1 MTKEEDAW
9 RDLLEVGRS
18 LSEEEASLLTELKRS
33 ALAYAHARGTWLL
46 ASATERA
53 DFEDSRSRNHDRFID
68 SCNALSRACGRSGLS
83 QEWRAIWGDAR
94 TGEPRRRI
102 GDFACYLAYQLA
114 LQAR

>member
-1 MTKEEDAW
+1 MTKEDDSW
-9 RDLLEVGRS
+9 RGLLRAVQSLPEKEAMLLVEVKG
-18 LSEEEASLLTELKRS
+18 S

-46 ASATERA
+46 ANASERA
-53 DFEDSRSRNHDRFID
+53 DFEAERSRNHDRFID

-102 GDFACYLAYQLA
+102 GDFACYIAYKLA
-114 LQAR
+114 LEAR